1 MSTRPTVS
9 AESVLRH
16 FLGISRALAGQLEFQ
31 PMIDAVSDEIRHILP
46 HDHLDVTL
54 LLLDGRTHIAA
65 YETGVNT
72 AWGGIAQHPVPI
84 AHSPIRSLLLGEA
97 PYILSADATQDE
109 RFIFPEAMN
118 HPIFEAQLRSRL
130 HVPLRVRG
138 EIIGALSCSTHV
150 ANFYT
155 EADVQHT
162 QHVAD
167 LLASYLYALRQTNE
181 VKKLAITEAE
191 MRAREEGLRQGA
203 LGLTEQLERERQRIG
218 MDLHDQTLADLTRIH
233 RRITQ
238 LQSLASPPQ
247 EALAHL
253 SQTLEESMRELRRLI
268 DAVKP
273 TVLQL
278 FGFEEGIEDL
288 LISTVRDSGQSI
300 HTQLVD
306 HTKGLGST
314 LDEATQ
320 VGLFRIVQEA
330 INNAI
335 KHANANQIDVVI
347 RQQSSHLFLS
357 IHDNGDGLA
366 SAGTSH
372 SSGLRN
378 MYTRARLMAACL
390 SVQPQP
396 NGQGTQV
403 LVELPLPATTPS
415 SSIHPPSIHP
425 SSTQSSPLKF
435 SNAHAARR
443 HHEDS
448 IN

>member
-1 MSTRPTVS
+1 MSTRPVVS

-31 PMIDAVSDEIRHILP
+31 PMIDAVSAEIQPILP
-46 HDHLDVTL
+46 HDHLDVSL
-54 LLLDGRTHIAA
+54 LLPDGRTHIAA
-65 YETGVNT
+65 YETGVST
-72 AWGGIAQHPVPI
+72 DWGNIAQHPI
-84 AHSPIRSLLLGEA
+84 SHSPIRSLLLGEA

-167 LLASYLYALRQTNE
+167 LLASYLYALRQANE
-181 VKKLAITEAE
+181 VKKLAINEAE
-191 MRAREEGLRQGA
+191 MHAREEGLRQGA

-233 RRITQ
+233 RRITR
-238 LQSLASPPQ
+238 LQNLASPPQ
-247 EALAHL
+247 AELAHL
-253 SQTLEESMRELRRLI
+253 SQILLETMRELRRLI

-288 LISTVRDSGQSI
+288 LISTVRDSGQPI
-300 HTQLVD
+300 QTRLTDHTQ
-306 HTKGLGST
+306 GLGNR

-320 VGLFRIVQEA
+320 IGLFRIVQEA
-330 INNAI
+330 LNNAI
-335 KHANANQIDVVI
+335 KHANTNQVDVVI
-347 RQQSSHLFLS
+347 QQQASHLFLS
-357 IHDNGDGLA
+357 IHDNGDGLTIRD
-366 SAGTSH
+366 TSQ

-378 MYTRARLMAACL
+378 MYTRARLMAARL
-390 SVQPQP
+390 TVQPQP
-396 NGQGTQV
+396 YGQGTQV
-403 LVELPLPATTPS
+403 VVELPLPTSVS
-415 SSIHPPSIHP
+415 SSNPDVAPSYHSASATDTP
-425 SSTQSSPLKF
+425 
-435 SNAHAARR
+435 RR
-443 HHEDS
+443 PHEDS

>member
-1 MSTRPTVS
+1 MSTRPAVS

-31 PMIDAVSDEIRHILP
+31 PMIDAVSDEIRPILP

-72 AWGGIAQHPVPI
+72 DWGHIAQHPVPI

-97 PYILSADATQDE
+97 PYILSADATQDD
-109 RFIFPEAMN
+109 RFIFPESMN

-181 VKKLAITEAE
+181 VKKLAIIEAE

-233 RRITQ
+233 RRITR
-238 LQSLASPPQ
+238 LQSLPSPPQ
-247 EALAHL
+247 AE
-253 SQTLEESMRELRRLI
+253 LEQLNQILLESMRELRRLI

-288 LISTVRDSGQSI
+288 LISTVRDSGQRI
-300 HTQLVD
+300 QTRLTD
-306 HTKGLGST
+306 HTEGLGNT

-320 VGLFRIVQEA
+320 IGLFRIVQEA
-330 INNAI
+330 LNNAI
-335 KHANANQIDVVI
+335 KHANASQIEVVI
-347 RQQSSHLFLS
+347 HQQSSHLFLS

-366 SAGTSH
+366 VNGTPH

-378 MYTRARLMAACL
+378 MYTRARLMAAHL
-390 SVQPQP
+390 MVQPQP
-396 NGQGTQV
+396 YGQGTRV
-403 LVELPLPATTPS
+403 SVELPLPTHAS
-415 SSIHPPSIHP
+415 G
-425 SSTQSSPLKF
+425 SSTHASHPH
-435 SNAHAARR
+435 AHASNTDTARR
-443 HHEDS
+443 PHEDP